1 MLDFP
6 GDHLVPGPERPEPG
20 GVELDAECAA
30 GTIVSHDDDSIPEDF
45 FRLAA
50 THVQQHAGADKK
62 SKGAGV
68 HLGTIHITNVAQLEN
83 PALRVLLE
91 IHLRKQACGHQLLV
105 RRYCQ
110 VKAGSGRLGEAHHRG
125 RLKRLARTGRGGR

>member
-6 GDHLVPGPERPEPG
+6 GDRLVPCPERPEPG

-50 THVQQHAGADKK
+50 EHVHQHAGADKK
-62 SKGAGV
+62 SKGTGL
-68 HLGTIHITNVAQLEN
+68 HLGTIHITNVAQLEG

-91 IHLRKQACGHQLLV
+91 RHLREQVCSHQLPV

-110 VKAGSGRLGEAHHRG
+110 VKAGSGRLGEAHQRG
-125 RLKRLARTGRGGR
+125 GLKRLARTGRGGR